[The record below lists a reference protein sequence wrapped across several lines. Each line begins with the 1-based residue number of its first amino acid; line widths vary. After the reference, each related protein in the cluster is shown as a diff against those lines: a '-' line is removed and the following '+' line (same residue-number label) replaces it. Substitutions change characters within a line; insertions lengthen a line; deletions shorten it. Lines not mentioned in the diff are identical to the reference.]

1 MGLRSWAHRASFKDK
16 AQSAKGKVMAKSKAL
31 IAAEAKIAALEAHNA
46 EAEQHIAELMGRI
59 AALEARISVAKEVYL
74 NQKVRIAELEA
85 ALNTR
90 GVKPAA
96 PSAKPAPVISRYT
109 DRCGRVWEKTRVGNR
124 ATSRLVAE
132 AAH

>member
-1 MGLRSWAHRASFKDK
+1 
-16 AQSAKGKVMAKSKAL
+16 MAKSKAL
-31 IAAEAKIAALEAHNA
+31 IAAEAKIAALEA
-46 EAEQHIAELMGRI
+46 
-59 AALEARISVAKEVYL
+59 RISVAKEVYL
-74 NQKVRIAELEA
+74 NQRARIAELEA

-96 PSAKPAPVISRYT
+96 AQPQPVISRYT

-124 ATSRLVAE
+124 ATSRLIAE